1 MPSGVEK
8 PTNKKKCRCNSN
20 EVKFKFIDLFAGLG
34 GFHLALSSLGGECV
48 FASELK
54 EDLRK
59 IYKHNFGVE
68 IQGDI
73 TKVNPE
79 TDIPSHNVLCGG
91 FPCQPFSQAGKR
103 QGFNDE
109 KNRGTMFD
117 YICKIIE
124 VHRPEY
130 LFLENVSNL
139 KGHDKGNTWKI
150 IQEKLDSLEYYVH
163 AEILSPHQFGYP
175 QHRKRIYIV
184 GRRKDLGEF
193 SNFKFPEPQNVECD
207 IHQIINEFDED
218 VSFLRADTKTQ
229 LNVWQE
235 FLDNLSSRG
244 GKIPGFPIWAMEFG
258 ANYNFK
264 TLAPAF
270 QKRSDLNGK
279 KGKLGEAIHG
289 NTIEECLKCLPNY
302 AQTSKDK
309 FFPSWKVRYI
319 EQNRELYTNNSEWL
333 DSWMDK
339 VQLFDNSHLK
349 LEWNCG
355 NAEPSIS
362 DKIVQFRAS
371 GIRVKA
377 ATFSPALNLVGT
389 QIPIFP
395 WIPIPGTNEVGR
407 YMTIREAAKLQGMES
422 LEFGNKEFQL
432 SKTRIYE
439 ALGNAVN
446 VQLVKKIARR
456 LIKL

>member
-1 MPSGVEK
+1 MPAR
-8 PTNKKKCRCNSN
+8 NKKSVS
-20 EVKFKFIDLFAGLG
+20 VKSADSAKKTFKFIDLFAGLG
-34 GFHLALSSLGGECV
+34 GFHLALNSIGGECV

-59 IYKHNFGVE
+59 IYKHNFNVD

-73 TKVNPE
+73 TKINPE
-79 TDIPSHNVLCGG
+79 TDIPPHNVLCGG

-103 QGFNDE
+103 QGFSDE

-124 VHRPEY
+124 VHKPEY

-139 KGHDKGNTWKI
+139 KGHDKGNTWKV
-150 IQEKLDSLEYYVH
+150 IQERLDSLEYNIH

-184 GRRKDLGEF
+184 GRRKDLGDF
-193 SNFKFPEPQNVECD
+193 SKFKFPEPQNIICD
-207 IHQIINEFDED
+207 IHQIIDEYDED
-218 VSFLRADTKTQ
+218 VSFLRADTKIQ
-229 LNVWQE
+229 LEVWQE

-244 GKIPGFPIWAMEFG
+244 SKIPGFPIWAMEFG

-270 QKRSDLNGK
+270 QRRADLVGK
-279 KGKLGEAIHG
+279 NGKLGETILG
-289 NTIEECLKCLPNY
+289 NSLAECLECLPNY
-302 AQTSKDK
+302 AQASKDK
-309 FFPSWKVRYI
+309 TFPLWKLRYI
-319 EQNRELYTNNSEWL
+319 DQNRELYANNKDWL
-333 DSWMDK
+333 DPWIER
-339 VQLFDNSHLK
+339 VRFFDNSHLK

-355 NAEPSIS
+355 NVNPSIS

-371 GIRVKA
+371 GIRIKA

-395 WIPIPGTNEVGR
+395 WISIPGTNETGR
-407 YMTIREAAKLQGMES
+407 YMTVKEAAKLQGMES
-422 LEFGNKEFQL
+422 LSFGKDDFKL

-446 VQLVKKIARR
+446 VQLVKMIATR
-456 LIKL
+456 LIEL